1 MVCRDVYTDIEKD
14 GMMKGINIQATL
26 NLANEINIPVI
37 ASGGVSNIEDIK
49 KISAYEIDGISG
61 VIVGRA
67 LYEEKIK
74 IKEAQEFLNKTY
86 VGN

>member
-1 MVCRDVYTDIEKD
+1 
-14 GMMKGINIQATL
+14 MMKGINIQATL